1 MSEQIRIEITPNGE
15 IHAKTIGM
23 DDESCLDLVP
33 ILEDLLDAETVSSEF
48 TEEFLRAQI
57 HGKTEVQ
64 ADVQRKKQQI
74 TDERNS

>member
-33 ILEDLLDAETVSSEF
+33 ILEDLLDAETISSEF
-48 TEEFLRAQI
+48 TEEFLRAQV
-57 HGKTEVQ
+57 HVTTETKAKVK
-64 ADVQRKKQQI
+64 RNI
-74 TDERNS
+74 TQERDS